1 MDHGHPGVP
10 LMSQPSVTV
19 SERGR
24 KRLKGKHPWVFS
36 NEITAKPEVPAGAMV
51 EVRDERGHFLGSGYY
66 NPHTL
71 IAVRILSHHGPFDL
85 SGRIAAAVER
95 RTQHYGAASC
105 RLVYGESDGL
115 PGLIVDRYGD
125 TLVVQ
130 ILTAGMELMKDDVV
144 RLLSDH
150 AKPSR
155 MLLRNDSTYRKLEG
169 LETTNVWPVGEPA
182 ESVVIEVD
190 GLKLSVNLTGGQKT
204 GFFLDQQENR
214 NRVAAYARGARF
226 LDAFSYTG
234 AWALYAAR
242 AGMKKITAVDSSK
255 EALAGAIQNAELN
268 GYSITTIADDV
279 FEFLRRKY
287 STSERYD
294 MIALDPPAFCK
305 SRKQVDEA
313 LKGYREINLRAMKLL
328 SHDGVLI
335 TCSCSQPV
343 TPDLFLDML
352 RDAAADSGRAF
363 ALREFRLHPPDHPV
377 LLHFPESLYL
387 KCAILELV

>member
-1 MDHGHPGVP
+1 MPAP
-10 LMSQPSVTV
+10 TVTV

-24 KRLKGKHPWVFS
+24 RRLRNKHPWVFS
-36 NEITAKPEVPAGAMV
+36 NEITAKPDVPAGTPV
-51 EVRDERGHFLGSGYY
+51 EVRDERGHFIGSGYY

-85 SGRIAAAVER
+85 SARIAAAVDFR
-95 RTQHYGAASC
+95 RRLYGDASC

-130 ILTAGMELMKDDVV
+130 ILTAGMEQRRDEVIG
-144 RLLSDH
+144 LLTEH
-150 AKPSR
+150 ARPSR
-155 MLLRNDSTYRKLEG
+155 ILLRNDSAYRKLEG
-169 LETTNVWPVGEPA
+169 LTQQNQWVLGEPM
-182 ESVVIEVD
+182 ESAIVETD
-190 GLKLSVNLTGGQKT
+190 GLRLLVDLSSGQKT

-214 NRVAAYARGARF
+214 RRVAAYAHGSSF
-226 LDAFSYTG
+226 LDVFSYSG
-234 AWALYAAR
+234 AWALYAAS
-242 AGMKKITAVDSSK
+242 AGMQKITAVDSS
-255 EALAGAIQNAELN
+255 EDALSWAKKNADLN
-268 GYSITTIADDV
+268 GYSIITVVDDA

-287 STSERYD
+287 STPERYD
-294 MIALDPPAFCK
+294 MIVLDPPAFCK
-305 SRKQVDEA
+305 SRKQADEA

-328 SHDGVLI
+328 QRGGVLF

-352 RDAAADSGRAF
+352 REAASDSGRAF
-363 ALREFRLHPPDHPV
+363 VLREFLLHPPDHPV